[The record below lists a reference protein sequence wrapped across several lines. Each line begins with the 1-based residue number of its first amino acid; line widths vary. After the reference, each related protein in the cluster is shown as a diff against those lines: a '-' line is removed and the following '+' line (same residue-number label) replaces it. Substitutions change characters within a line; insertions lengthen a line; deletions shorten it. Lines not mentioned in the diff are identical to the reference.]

1 MKILKLILTTIQNL
15 RLFIIAIKDFYGNG
29 RCYNLCF
36 VMNYPNERY
45 ILQSELNKDIRQLL
59 KSYIRIEH
67 IFSYTYRYY
76 YYYYYCYYYYYYCD
90 YYLLYLKKKNF
101 YLDVV
106 SYGLYICNYSRILII
121 VLYLKPTDM

>member
-1 MKILKLILTTIQNL
+1 
-15 RLFIIAIKDFYGNG
+15 
-29 RCYNLCF
+29 
-36 VMNYPNERY
+36 MNYPNERY